1 MKYKNESR
9 KIINKNEICISG
21 GNDRKWMKWEGCI
34 KIVIGGRSTSTKQ
47 NKKYLTIA
55 YKQKTQEQYCNDKIK
70 TTKKSHTP

>member
-1 MKYKNESR
+1 
-9 KIINKNEICISG
+9 
-21 GNDRKWMKWEGCI
+21 MKWEGCI